1 MLATQAYVDLRNYI
15 RQRVKFAEYQVGST
29 WYSCPIVETVITGN
43 GIVRIKCQISHGAAC
58 TISGVR
64 LLNSERQIWA
74 TKNVNVVIETAST
87 HLMQW
92 FDFTITE
99 KEVS

>member
-1 MLATQAYVDLRNYI
+1 MLATQAFVDLRNYI
-15 RQRVKFAEYQVGST
+15 KRRVRLAQYQVGGT
-29 WYSCPIVETVITGN
+29 WYDCPIVETVITN
-43 GIVRIKCQISHGAAC
+43 DGIVRIKCQITHGAAC
-58 TISGVR
+58 TIEGVR

-74 TKNVNVVIETAST
+74 SKSVNVVIETAST
-87 HLMQW
+87 KMMQW